1 MTLRRNFAKIFT
13 AILLI
18 ASLLLLSS
26 CIIIN
31 NGGSLRLA
39 SFTVDRSSVKTAYLI
54 GEEIDFSGIK
64 ATAKYSDETLNKIYT
79 YDELTITYAEDITAT
94 VGEKEV
100 TVSFEDPH
108 LNVTQ
113 EAKVKITVT
122 EEPVVTPPDGGDE
135 EPETLIVAQF
145 EKPLTITAFE
155 SANAAAGKTAYGATG
170 FAGEFAL
177 GNQIYVIGNE
187 NEFKFKPLFAVLDE
201 NFDIVELADFFS
213 VVTISIEKDGEYV
226 ELTKVNGEGN
236 ISEYYDGDTI
246 IATVNTYTG
255 TYNFSTGAAGAKV
268 KISVIPSADHYET
281 DESPMT
287 LEAKIINAYNVYEAW
302 QLAVIDNMNAAWDT
316 KKEEHGIKG
325 LNVSGIVLHCDIDI
339 TENDVPESF
348 FYVSDKEIVYTDKS
362 DPSNPKTIVKPAGS
376 KFLIDFTFVYD
387 RTGAGDFTMQG
398 NFFTIDV
405 SSFPLIASPAVF
417 GADAQKDYSTD
428 YSNATLFRFETV
440 AWETYYAAMTTVP
453 ADVAEVTVENLSFIG
468 NAKRNNYEDS
478 DGNLVS
484 AGGLIFFKS
493 SHFTKTTMNNI
504 IGNSGFI
511 TYFVDYGAEL
521 HVSNAKCYDS
531 YQNAVFAFANT
542 LLTFTD
548 SFINGCG
555 GPVAITQSVVDYDT
569 YPVTVFTNTITETHL
584 TGGELW
590 FQAVGA
596 TAVIDG
602 VKALG
607 NGLGQAGLGNFLNS
621 EGKLNIIG
629 SLMDNVDDASA
640 LSDIRVQGSFNIDG
654 TEANRFHDNALWQII
669 YNHPALTGG
678 APFLT
683 VYGADGT
690 PYTIFFNGATF
701 CDLMGNALGT
711 DASHVAILG
720 AFQAADKIVL
730 TQGGLSVIM
739 EFYH

>member
-1 MTLRRNFAKIFT
+1 MTFRRNFAKILT
-13 AILLI
+13 VILLV
-18 ASLLLLSS
+18 ASLLLLAS
-26 CIIIN
+26 CFN
-31 NGGSLRLA
+31 NGGALTLT
-39 SFTVDRSSVKTAYLI
+39 SFTVDRSSIKTAYLI
-54 GEEIDFSGIK
+54 DEEIDFSGIK
-64 ATAKYSDETLNKIYT
+64 ATAKYSDETLNKVYT
-79 YDELTITYAEDITAT
+79 YDELTITYADDITAT
-94 VGEKEV
+94 AGEKEV
-100 TVSFEDPH
+100 SVSFDDPN
-108 LNVTQ
+108 LLVKQ
-113 EAKVKITVT
+113 EVKVKITVT
-122 EEPVVTPPDGGDE
+122 EEPVVVPPE
-135 EPETLIVAQF
+135 EKPETLIVTQF
-145 EKPLTITAFE
+145 EKPLDITAFE
-155 SANAAAGKTAYGATG
+155 SANAAAGKTAYGAPS

-187 NEFKFKPLFAVLDE
+187 NEFKLKPLFAVLNE
-201 NFDIVELADFFS
+201 EFDIVELADFFS

-236 ISEYYDGDTI
+236 VSEYYYGDTL

-255 TYNFSTGAAGAKV
+255 IYNFSNNAAGAKV
-268 KISVIPSADHYET
+268 KISVLPSADHYET
-281 DESPMT
+281 EESPIV

-302 QLAVIDNMNAAWDT
+302 QLAVIDNKNAAWDT

-339 TENDVPESF
+339 TENDVPDSF
-348 FYVSDKEIVYTDKS
+348 FYVCDHEVVYTDKS
-362 DPSNPKTIVKPAGS
+362 NPDDVKTIVKPAGS
-376 KFLIDFTFVYD
+376 KYLIDSTFVYD
-387 RTGAGDFTMQG
+387 RTGAGDFTIQG
-398 NFFTIDV
+398 NLFTIDI
-405 SSFPLIASPAVF
+405 SNFPLIASPAVF
-417 GADAQKDYSTD
+417 GADAQKDYESD
-428 YSNATLFRFETV
+428 YSNASLFRFETV
-440 AWETYYAAMTTVP
+440 VWEEYFAAMTTVP
-453 ADVAEVTVENLSFIG
+453 VDVAEVTVENLSFIG

-493 SHFTKTTMNNI
+493 SHFTKTTMNNL

-531 YQNAVFAFANT
+531 YQNAAFAFANT
-542 LLTFTD
+542 ILTVTD

-555 GPVAITQSVVDYDT
+555 GPVAITQSVVDFGT
-569 YPVTVFTNTITETHL
+569 YPVTIFTNTIAETHL

-654 TEANRFHDNALWQII
+654 TDANRYHDNALWQII
-669 YNHPALTGG
+669 YNHPALTSG

-690 PYTIFFNGATF
+690 PYTIFFNGTTF

-730 TQGGLSVIM
+730 TQGGLSVVM

>member
-1 MTLRRNFAKIFT
+1 MTFRRNFAKILT
-13 AILLI
+13 VILLV
-18 ASLLLLSS
+18 ASLLLLAS
-26 CIIIN
+26 CFN
-31 NGGSLRLA
+31 NGGALTLT
-39 SFTVDRSSVKTAYLI
+39 SFTVDRSSIKTAYLI
-54 GEEIDFSGIK
+54 DEEIDFSGIK
-64 ATAKYSDETLNKIYT
+64 ATAKYSDETLNKVYT
-79 YDELTITYAEDITAT
+79 YDELTITYADDITAT
-94 VGEKEV
+94 AGEKEV
-100 TVSFEDPH
+100 SVSFDDPN
-108 LNVTQ
+108 LLVKQ
-113 EAKVKITVT
+113 EVKVKITVT
-122 EEPVVTPPDGGDE
+122 AEPVVPPE
-135 EPETLIVAQF
+135 EKPETLIVTQF
-145 EKPLTITAFE
+145 EKPLSITAFE
-155 SANAAAGKTAYGATG
+155 SANAAAGTTAYGTPG
-170 FAGEFAL
+170 FAGQFAL
-177 GNQIYVIGNE
+177 GNQTYVIGNE
-187 NEFKFKPLFAVLDE
+187 NEFKLKPLFAVLNE
-201 NFDIVELADFFS
+201 EFDIVELADFFS

-236 ISEYYDGDTI
+236 ISEYYDGDTL

-255 TYNFSTGAAGAKV
+255 IYNFSKNAADAKV
-268 KISVIPSADHYET
+268 KISVLPSADHYET
-281 DESPMT
+281 DESPMV

-302 QLAVIDNMNAAWDT
+302 QLAVIDNKNAAWDT

-348 FYVSDKEIVYTDKS
+348 FYVCDHEVVYTDKS
-362 DPSNPKTIVKPAGS
+362 NPDDVKTIVKPAGS
-376 KFLIDFTFVYD
+376 KYLIDSTFVYD
-387 RTGAGDFTMQG
+387 RTGAGDFTIQG
-398 NFFTIDV
+398 NLFTIDI
-405 SSFPLIASPAVF
+405 SNFPLIASPAVF
-417 GADAQKDYSTD
+417 GADAQKDYESD
-428 YSNATLFRFETV
+428 YSNASLFRFETV
-440 AWETYYAAMTTVP
+440 VWEEYFAAMTTVP
-453 ADVAEVTVENLSFIG
+453 ADVAEVTVNNLSFIG

-484 AGGLIFFKS
+484 AGGLIFLKS
-493 SHFTKTTMNNI
+493 SHFTKTTMNNL

-511 TYFVDYGAEL
+511 TYFVDYGSEL
-521 HVSNAKCYDS
+521 HVKNSKCYDS
-531 YQNAVFAFANT
+531 YQNAAFAFANT
-542 LLTFTD
+542 LLTVTD

-555 GPVAITQSVVDYDT
+555 GPVAITQSVVDFGT
-569 YPVTVFTNTITETHL
+569 YPVTVFTNTIAETHL

-654 TEANRFHDNALWQII
+654 TDANRYHDNALWQII
-669 YNHPALTGG
+669 YNHPALTSG

-690 PYTIFFNGATF
+690 PYTIFFNGTTF

-730 TQGGLSVIM
+730 TQGGLSVVM

>member
-1 MTLRRNFAKIFT
+1 MAFKSKIAKIIT
-13 AILLI
+13 VISII
-18 ASLLLLSS
+18 AALLLLAS
-26 CIIIN
+26 CSG
-31 NGGSLRLA
+31 NGGALA
-39 SFTVDRSSVKTAYLI
+39 RTSFTVDRSSVKTAYLI

-64 ATAKYSDETLNKIYT
+64 ATAKYSDAALNKVYT
-79 YDELTITYAEDITAT
+79 YDELTITYADDITAT

-100 TVSFEDPH
+100 TVSFDDPN
-108 LNVTQ
+108 LLDKAVTT
-113 EAKVKITVT
+113 VKITVT
-122 EEPVVTPPDGGDE
+122 EEPVL
-135 EPETLIVAQF
+135 PEDQTLIVTQF
-145 EKPLTITAFE
+145 EKPVSITAFE
-155 SANAAAGKTAYGATG
+155 SANAAAGKTAYGSSS
-170 FAGEFAL
+170 FAGEFAI
-177 GNQIYVIGNE
+177 GNQTYVIGNE
-187 NEFKFKPLFAVLDE
+187 NEFKFKPLFAVLNE
-201 NFDIVELADFFS
+201 ELNIIELEDFYS
-213 VVTISIEKDGEYV
+213 VITLYIEKDGEYV

-246 IATVNTYTG
+246 IATVNTFTG
-255 TYNFSTGAAGAKV
+255 IYDFSINAAGAKV
-268 KISVIPSADHYET
+268 KISVLPSADHYET
-281 DESPMT
+281 DEAPIT

-302 QLAVIDNMNAAWDT
+302 QLAVIDNTNTAWDT

-325 LNVSGIVLHCDIDI
+325 LNVSGIVLHGDIDV
-339 TENDVPESF
+339 TENDVPAEF
-348 FYVSDKEIVYTDKS
+348 FYVSDKEVVYTDKS
-362 DPSNPKTIVKPAGS
+362 DPSNIKTIVKPAGS
-376 KFLIDFTFVYD
+376 KYLIDSTFIYN
-387 RTGAGDFTMQG
+387 RAGADDFTIQG
-398 NFFTIDV
+398 NLFTIDV
-405 SSFPLIASPAVF
+405 STFPLIASPAVF
-417 GADAQKDYSTD
+417 GADAQKDYESD
-428 YSNATLFRFETV
+428 YSNASLFRFESVT
-440 AWETYYAAMTTVP
+440 WETYYAAMTSIP
-453 ADVAEVTVENLSFIG
+453 ADVAEVSVENLSFIG
-468 NAKRNNYEDS
+468 NAKRNNYEDA

-555 GPVAITQSVVDYDT
+555 GPVAITQSVVDYNT
-569 YPVTVFTNTITETHL
+569 YPVTIFTNTITETHL

-596 TAVIDG
+596 TAIIDG

-607 NGLGQAGLGNFLNS
+607 NGLGQAGLGNFIDAN
-621 EGKLNIIG
+621 GKLNIIG

-640 LSDIRVQGSFNIDG
+640 LSDIRVQGSFNVDG
-654 TEANRFHDNALWQII
+654 AEANRFHDNALWQII
-669 YNHPALTGG
+669 YNHPALTSGV
-678 APFLT
+678 PFLT
-683 VYGADGT
+683 VYGTDGT
-690 PYTIFFNGATF
+690 PHTIFFNGVTF

-711 DASHVAILG
+711 DASHAAILG
-720 AFQAADKIVL
+720 AFQAANKIVL

>member
-1 MTLRRNFAKIFT
+1 MTSRKNFAKILT
-13 AILLI
+13 AISLVV
-18 ASLLLLSS
+18 SLLLLAS
-26 CIIIN
+26 CFG
-31 NGGSLRLA
+31 NGGALTRT
-39 SFTVDRSSVKTAYLI
+39 SFTVDRSSIKTYYLI

-64 ATAKYSDETLNKIYT
+64 ATAKYSDAALNKVYT
-79 YDELTITYAEDITAT
+79 YDELTITYADDITAT

-100 TVSFEDPH
+100 TVSFDDPN
-108 LNVTQ
+108 LLDKAVTT
-113 EAKVKITVT
+113 VKITVT
-122 EEPVVTPPDGGDE
+122 EEPEIPEDEILTVV
-135 EPETLIVAQF
+135 QF
-145 EKPLTITAFE
+145 DKPLSILAFE
-155 SANAAAGKTAYGATG
+155 SANANAGKNAYGSSS
-170 FAGEFAL
+170 FASEFAV
-177 GNQIYVIGNE
+177 GNQIYIIGNE
-187 NEFKFKPLFAVLDE
+187 NEFKLKPLFAVLNE
-201 NFDIVELADFFS
+201 ELDIVELADFFS
-213 VVTISIEKDGEYV
+213 VVTISIEKDGEYA

-255 TYNFSTGAAGAKV
+255 TYNFSANAADAKV
-268 KISVIPSADHYET
+268 KISVLPSADHYET
-281 DESPMT
+281 DESPIV

-302 QLAVIDNMNAAWDT
+302 QLAVIDNKNAAWDT

-325 LNVSGIVLHCDIDI
+325 LNVSGIVLHCDIDL
-339 TENDVPESF
+339 TENDVPAEF
-348 FYVSDKEIVYTDKS
+348 FYVSDKDVVYTDKS
-362 DPSNPKTIVKPAGS
+362 NPSDIKTVTKPAES
-376 KFLIDFTFVYD
+376 KYLVDGTFIYD
-387 RTGAGDFTMQG
+387 RTGAGDFTIQG
-398 NFFTIDV
+398 NLFTIDV
-405 SSFPLIASPAVF
+405 SSFPIIASPAVF
-417 GADAQKDYSTD
+417 GADAQKDYGSD
-428 YSNATLFRFETV
+428 YSNASLFRFETV
-440 AWETYYAAMTTVP
+440 VWDVYAAAKTTTP
-453 ADVAEVTVENLSFIG
+453 ADVAEVTVNNLSFIG

-531 YQNAVFAFANT
+531 YQNAAFAFANT
-542 LLTFTD
+542 LLTVTD

-555 GPVAITQSVVDYDT
+555 GPIAITQSVVDYGT
-569 YPVTVFTNTITETHL
+569 YPVTVFTNTIAETHL

-590 FQAVGA
+590 FHAVGA
-596 TAVIDG
+596 TAIIDG

-607 NGLGQAGLGNFLNS
+607 NGLGQAGLGNFLDS

-629 SLMDNVDDASA
+629 SLMGNVDDASA
-640 LSDIRVQGSFNIDG
+640 LSDIRVQGSFNVDG
-654 TEANRFHDNALWQII
+654 TDANRYHDNALWQII
-669 YNHPALTGG
+669 YNHPALAQG

-683 VYGADGT
+683 VYDAQNVPHT
-690 PYTIFFNGATF
+690 VFFNGVTF

-711 DASHVAILG
+711 DASHAAILG

-730 TQGGLSVIM
+730 TQGGLSVVL

>member
-1 MTLRRNFAKIFT
+1 MTFRRNFAKILT
-13 AILLI
+13 VILLV
-18 ASLLLLSS
+18 ASLLLLAS
-26 CIIIN
+26 CFN
-31 NGGSLRLA
+31 NGGALTLT
-39 SFTVDRSSVKTAYLI
+39 SFTVDRSSIKTAYLI
-54 GEEIDFSGIK
+54 DEEIDFSGIK
-64 ATAKYSDETLNKIYT
+64 ATAKYSDETLNKVYT
-79 YDELTITYAEDITAT
+79 YDELTITYADDITAT
-94 VGEKEV
+94 AGEKEV
-100 TVSFEDPH
+100 SVSFDDPN
-108 LNVTQ
+108 LLVKQ
-113 EAKVKITVT
+113 EVKVKITVT
-122 EEPVVTPPDGGDE
+122 AEPVVPPEE
-135 EPETLIVAQF
+135 EPETLIVTQF
-145 EKPLTITAFE
+145 EKPLGITAFE
-155 SANAAAGKTAYGATG
+155 SANDAAGKTAYGAPS

-187 NEFKFKPLFAVLDE
+187 NEFKLKPLFAVLNE
-201 NFDIVELADFFS
+201 KFDIIELADFFS
-213 VVTISIEKDGEYV
+213 VVTISIEKDGEYA

-236 ISEYYDGDTI
+236 VSEYYDGDTL

-255 TYNFSTGAAGAKV
+255 IYNFSKNAADAKI
-268 KISVIPSADHYET
+268 KISVLPSADHYET
-281 DESPMT
+281 DESPIV

-302 QLAVIDNMNAAWDT
+302 QLAVIDNKNAAWDT

-348 FYVSDKEIVYTDKS
+348 FYVCDKEVVYTDKS
-362 DPSNPKTIVKPAGS
+362 NPDDVKTIVKPAGS
-376 KFLIDFTFVYD
+376 KYLIDSTFIYD
-387 RTGAGDFTMQG
+387 RTGAGDFTIQG
-398 NFFTIDV
+398 NLFTIDV

-417 GADAQKDYSTD
+417 GADAQKDYEGD
-428 YSNATLFRFETV
+428 YSNASLFRFETV
-440 AWETYYAAMTTVP
+440 VWETYYAAMTTVP

-468 NAKRNNYEDS
+468 NAKRNNYEDA

-542 LLTFTD
+542 LLTVTD

-555 GPVAITQSVVDYDT
+555 GPVAITQSVVDYGT
-569 YPVTVFTNTITETHL
+569 YPVTIFTNTIAETHL

-654 TEANRFHDNALWQII
+654 TDANRYHDNALWQII
-669 YNHPALTGG
+669 YNHPALTSG

-683 VYGADGT
+683 VYGADNA
-690 PYTIFFNGATF
+690 PYTIFFNGTTF

-711 DASHVAILG
+711 DASHAAILG